1 MAAPMK
7 ALLKTLGID
16 QSSEWVEFSE
26 AALHIL
32 IILILSWLLLVIS
45 RKLIRTFRKYIANR
59 THDLGTIKRAETL
72 GQVFT
77 NVTTVIITLITGM
90 LILSEM
96 GISIAPILAAAGVVG
111 VAVGFGA
118 QSLIKDYFTGFF
130 LLLEDQVRHGENVEL
145 GGKKGVVEEVTL
157 RHVKLRDNDGSV
169 HYIPNGIITTVSN
182 QSRDYSYAVIDIG
195 VAYREDVDT
204 VYAAM
209 NKIGKEMRGDPA
221 WQDRIV
227 EDLLIAG
234 VQELADSAVIIRCRF
249 KVQPLEDVNVRRE
262 FLYRVK
268 KAFDQA
274 GIEIPYPH
282 LTVYAGQ
289 DKQGAAAPFVVQAR
303 VDQTGK

>member
-1 MAAPMK
+1 MK
-7 ALLKTLGID
+7 ALLNSLGID
-16 QSSEWVEFSE
+16 KAGEWIELLQISS
-26 AALHIL
+26 HIL

-45 RKLIRTFRKYIANR
+45 RKLIRAFRKYITSR
-59 THDLGTIKRAETL
+59 TQDIGTIKRAETL
-72 GQVFT
+72 GQVFN

-118 QSLIKDYFTGFF
+118 QSLIKDYFNGFF
-130 LLLEDQVRHGENVEL
+130 LLLEDQIRHGENVEA

-157 RHVKLRDNDGSV
+157 RHVKLRDSDGSV

-195 VAYREDVDT
+195 VAYRENVDA

-209 NKIGKEMRGDPA
+209 RKIGSEMRSDPA
-221 WQDRIV
+221 WQEKIV

-234 VQELADSAVIIRCRF
+234 VQDLANSAVIIRCRF
-249 KVQPLEDVNVRRE
+249 KVQPLEDVNIRRE

-268 KAFDQA
+268 KAFDLA

-289 DKQGAAAPFVVQAR
+289 DKQGCAAPFLVQTRQEA
-303 VDQTGK
+303 TPP

>member
-1 MAAPMK
+1 MK
-7 ALLKTLGID
+7 SILKSLGMD
-16 QSSEWVEFSE
+16 QNNEWVEGLLASS
-26 AALHIL
+26 HIL
-32 IILILSWLLLVIS
+32 IILILSWLLLVLS
-45 RKLIRTFRKYIANR
+45 RKLIRAFRKYITSR
-59 THDLGTIKRAETL
+59 TRDLGTIKRAETL
-72 GQVFT
+72 GQVFN
-77 NVTTVIITLITGM
+77 NVTAVIITLITGM

-118 QSLIKDYFTGFF
+118 QSLIKDYFNGFF
-130 LLLEDQVRHGENVEL
+130 LLLEDQLRHGENVEV

-157 RHVKLRDNDGSV
+157 RHVKLRDHDGSV
-169 HYIPNGIITTVSN
+169 HYIPNGTITTVSN
-182 QSRDYSYAVIDIG
+182 QSRDYSYALIDIG
-195 VAYREDVDT
+195 VAYREDVDV

-209 NKIGKEMRGDPA
+209 RQVGSEMRSDSA

-268 KAFDQA
+268 KAFDLA

-282 LTVYAGQ
+282 LTLYLGQ
-289 DKQGAAAPFVVQAR
+289 DKQGKAPAFQVQL
-303 VDQTGK
+303 TKY